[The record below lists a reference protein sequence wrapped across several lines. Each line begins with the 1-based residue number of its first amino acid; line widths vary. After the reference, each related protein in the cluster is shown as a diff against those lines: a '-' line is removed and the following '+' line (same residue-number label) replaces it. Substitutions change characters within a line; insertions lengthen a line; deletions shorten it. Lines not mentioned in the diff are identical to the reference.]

1 MWVVCV
7 ERVRGCPL
15 ILALLLFMY
24 FEYSA
29 RLGLGLEASIWRI
42 TVTVARG
49 LGSVVSN
56 IKLFHVLHDNA
67 QAKVLMEPEFIV
79 WKVSMDWVFL
89 FAFL

>member
-1 MWVVCV
+1 MGCVCG
-7 ERVRGCPL
+7 EGEGCPL

-56 IKLFHVLHDNA
+56 IKLFHA
-67 QAKVLMEPEFIV
+67 
-79 WKVSMDWVFL
+79 
-89 FAFL
+89 